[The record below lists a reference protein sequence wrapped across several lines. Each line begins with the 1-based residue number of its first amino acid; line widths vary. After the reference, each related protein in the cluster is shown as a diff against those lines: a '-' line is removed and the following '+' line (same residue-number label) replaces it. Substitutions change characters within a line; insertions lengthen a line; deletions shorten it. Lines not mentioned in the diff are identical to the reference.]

1 MDYVV
6 DVHNKLLQKN
16 NIQYT
21 VVLKRLL
28 KLSLNNSWSQ
38 LLAEQWLFRE
48 NKLMYQ
54 LQKFSSK

>member
-28 KLSLNNSWSQ
+28 KLSLNNS
-38 LLAEQWLFRE
+38 
-48 NKLMYQ
+48 
-54 LQKFSSK
+54 